1 MLIMRNLNL
10 NSIQSWTYLY
20 TVEVTVKRNTTLIIL
35 GGMLR
40 TCEFEHMPGDLE
52 WTSIPSCIVYLF

>member
-10 NSIQSWTYLY
+10 ISIQSWTYLY

-35 GGMLR
+35 GGVVGM
-40 TCEFEHMPGDLE
+40 CEFEHVPGTCNGLA
-52 WTSIPSCIVYLF
+52 SHPA